1 MSEQPDMAF
10 AESIA
15 EVMAMA
21 YASFVYGDVRKG
33 LEAFFS
39 TADLTP
45 EQLGWLAE
53 IASSVALGAAM
64 ALGIEVQRGVSE

>member
-1 MSEQPDMAF
+1 MAF

-39 TADLTP
+39 TAELTM

-53 IASSVALGAAM
+53 IASSVALGASLT
-64 ALGIEVQRGVSE
+64 LGIESERLRLKVVSDE